1 MRDVTTFVAVARA
14 AWTCMHRVGSS
25 EGGEFLLTQT
35 SFFVLGLFRF
45 VHDFLRVRVRVLESE
60 FNEQVVFVFGL
71 MGGCVSVVM
80 LMDVGCLCD
89 IHRKRTWSCS
99 WSGPADA

>member
-1 MRDVTTFVAVARA
+1 MRDVTTSVAVARA

-45 VHDFLRVRVRVLESE
+45 VHDFLPVRVRVLESE

-71 MGGCVSVVM
+71 MGRCVSVVM

-89 IHRKRTWSCS
+89 IRRKRTWSCS